1 MAFMNNIIARRSRA
15 RALSDLGSMSDRQLE
30 DVGVC
35 RADLRAAKSSAVA
48 WPTRPN
54 ESWPAS

>member
-1 MAFMNNIIARRSRA
+1 MAFMHNIIARRGRA
-15 RALSDLGSMSDRQLE
+15 RAHSDFGSMSDRQLE
-30 DVGVC
+30 DLGVC
-35 RADLRAAKSSAVA
+35 RADLRAPKPSTVA